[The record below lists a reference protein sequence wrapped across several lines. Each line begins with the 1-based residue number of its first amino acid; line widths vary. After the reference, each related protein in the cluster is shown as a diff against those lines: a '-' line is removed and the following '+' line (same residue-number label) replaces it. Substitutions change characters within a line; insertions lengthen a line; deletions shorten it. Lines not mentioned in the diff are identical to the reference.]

1 MSECIISY
9 LPDDFKAR
17 IEDALGL
24 TLILTKN
31 TGSTNED
38 LKALARAGT
47 ANGSVLIAETQSRGH
62 GQYQRVFES
71 PRGGIYLSALFRT
84 GMPTEETMQLTST
97 IGLKMQEAVYNV
109 CGVKADI
116 KAPNDLL
123 VNGKKICGILVES
136 YTEPASLAIVIGTG
150 INVNT
155 DCSRFSRELREN
167 ASSLAEITGSP
178 VDMARL
184 TEEILRQIVSIPLLN
199 NTLNSL

>member
-1 MSECIISY
+1 MSEQIISY
-9 LPDDFKAR
+9 LPNGFESR
-17 IEDALGL
+17 IEKELGL
-24 TLILTKN
+24 KLMLTK
-31 TGSTNED
+31 TAGSTNED
-38 LKALARAGT
+38 LKTLARAGA

-71 PRGGIYLSALFRT
+71 PKGGIYLSALFRT

-97 IGLKMQEAVYNV
+97 IGLKMQEAVCNV
-109 CGVKADI
+109 CGIKPDI
-116 KAPNDLL
+116 KAHNDLL

-136 YTEPASLAIVIGTG
+136 YTEPASMAIVIGAG

-167 ASSLAEITGSP
+167 ASSLSEITGSP

-199 NTLNSL
+199 KTLNSV

>member
-1 MSECIISY
+1 MSEQIISY
-9 LPDDFKAR
+9 LPNGFESR
-17 IEDALGL
+17 IEKELGL
-24 TLILTKN
+24 KLMLTK
-31 TGSTNED
+31 TSGSTNED
-38 LKALARAGT
+38 LKTLARAG
-47 ANGSVLIAETQSRGH
+47 AVNGSVLIAETQSRGH

-71 PRGGIYLSALFRT
+71 PEGGIYLSVLFRT
-84 GMPTEETMQLTST
+84 GMPTEETMQLTSV

-199 NTLNSL
+199 KTLNSL